1 MSKSIII
8 SDKEFIVKKLY
19 QEKRE
24 LQVRADNI
32 YNLLLDIEKQRKLK
46 LDSMDM
52 FYLDT
57 QLQIIRSYISIL
69 ETRICYI
76 QYYKG
81 GSNNE
86 KED

>member
-1 MSKSIII
+1 MSKNIII
-8 SDKEFIVKKLY
+8 IKKLY

-32 YNLLLDIEKQRKLK
+32 YNLLLDTEKQRKLK

-57 QLQIIRSYISIL
+57 QLQIIKSYISIL

-76 QYYKG
+76 RYFKG
-81 GSNNE
+81 GELNE
-86 KED
+86 

>member
-1 MSKSIII
+1 MNKEIIL
-8 SDKEFIVKKLY
+8 DKQIIVKKLY
-19 QEKRE
+19 EEKRE
-24 LQVRADNI
+24 LQVKADNI
-32 YNLLLDIEKQRKLK
+32 YNLLMNYEKQRKLN

-76 QYYKG
+76 QYFK
-81 GSNNE
+81 
-86 KED
+86 KEDDKR